1 MNMVYVR
8 EDVQQLLGMLAAVG
22 GPQMH
27 EVDPETARQMY
38 VQMGSIGERPVP
50 ADVALADITIPG
62 PAGAIRA
69 RTYRPANA
77 STDGTTIVFYH
88 GGGWVIGDLETHNG
102 LAAEIARLTGFNTVA
117 VDYRLAPE
125 APFPA
130 AVDDSLA
137 AARWIAGSPAE
148 LGFKAERLIFCGDSA
163 GGNLSAI
170 AARVLRRELAVAAQW
185 LIYPGVDMT
194 SDTGSMQEFAEGY
207 LLSAAGMAWFG
218 MHYAADITHPHASP
232 ILSDDWADLPPALV
246 FTCGLDPLRD
256 QGRAYAGKLIAAG
269 NRVIFREAAGQV
281 HGSAQL
287 RQAIPSA
294 QADLEAQ
301 AADLKAL
308 LS

>member
-1 MNMVYVR
+1 MACVR
-8 EDVQQLLGMLAAVG
+8 DDVKQILGMLAAVG

-27 EVDPETARQMY
+27 EVDPETARAMY
-38 VQMGSIGERPVP
+38 LQMGLIGERPVP
-50 ADVALADITIPG
+50 EGVTLGDIEIPG

-77 STDGTTIVFYH
+77 AEGTTIVFYH
-88 GGGWVIGDLETHNG
+88 GGGWVIGDLESHNSF
-102 LAAEIARLTGFNTVA
+102 AAEIARLTGFNTVA
-117 VDYRLAPE
+117 IDYRLAPE
-125 APFPA
+125 APWPA
-130 AVDDSLA
+130 AVDDALA
-137 AARWIAGSPAE
+137 AARWIAGSPAA
-148 LGFKAERLIFCGDSA
+148 LGFAAGRLIFCGDSA

-170 AARVLRRELAVAAQW
+170 AARALRHELPVAAQW

-194 SDTGSMQEFAEGY
+194 ADTGSMQDFAEGY
-207 LLSAAGMAWFG
+207 LLTAAGMAWFG
-218 MHYAADITHPHASP
+218 LHYAADVAHPHASP
-232 ILSDDWADLPPALV
+232 ILSDDWHGLPPALV

-308 LS
+308 LA

>member
-1 MNMVYVR
+1 MVYVR
-8 EDVQQLLGMLAAVG
+8 EDVQQLLGMMAAVG
-22 GPQMH
+22 GPQMN
-27 EVDPETARQMY
+27 EVDPETARAMY

-50 ADVALADITIPG
+50 EGVTLADIEIPG
-62 PAGAIRA
+62 PAGPLKG

-77 STDGTTIVFYH
+77 AADGTTIVFYH
-88 GGGWVIGDLETHNG
+88 GGGWVIGDLETHNS
-102 LAAEIARLTGFNTVA
+102 LVAEIAKLTGFNAVA

-125 APFPA
+125 APWPA
-130 AVDDSLA
+130 AVDDALA
-137 AARWIAGSPAE
+137 AARWVATEPAA
-148 LGFKAERLIFCGDSA
+148 LGFKVSRLIFCGDSA

-170 AARVLRRELAVAAQW
+170 AARAIRTEFPVAAQW

-194 SDTGSMQEFAEGY
+194 NAEGSMQDYAEGY
-207 LLSAAGMAWFG
+207 LLTAAGMAWFG
-218 MHYAADITHPHASP
+218 AHYAADVTHPHASP
-232 ILSDDWADLPPALV
+232 ILSDDWDKLPPALV

-256 QGRAYAGKLIAAG
+256 QGRAYAGKLIATG

-294 QADLEAQ
+294 QADLEGQ

-308 LS
+308 LA

>member
-1 MNMVYVR
+1 MIYVR
-8 EDVQQLLGMLAAVG
+8 ADVQQLLDMLAAVG

-38 VQMGSIGERPVP
+38 VQMGIFAERPVP
-50 ADVALADITIPG
+50 ADVALADILIPG

-69 RTYRPANA
+69 RTYQPATA
-77 STDGTTIVFYH
+77 STDGTTILFCH
-88 GGGWVIGDLETHNG
+88 GGGWVIGDLETHNS

-130 AVDDSLA
+130 AVDDLLA

-148 LGFKAERLIFCGDSA
+148 LGFRAGRLIFCGDSA
-163 GGNLSAI
+163 GGNLSAV
-170 AARVLRRELAVAAQW
+170 AARALRRELAVAAQW

-194 SDTGSMQEFAEGY
+194 ADSGSMQEFAEGY
-207 LLSAAGMAWFG
+207 LLSAAGMAWFA
-218 MHYAADITHPHASP
+218 MHYAADVTDPHASP

-256 QGRAYAGKLIAAG
+256 QGRAYASKLVAAG